1 MYKKCEV
8 LHGGRPRDEEPHVKK
23 SARRKKDIDYI
34 LKVDLVRFILPFAD
48 TLMIN
53 LKTVP
58 EFVFQIPLVSFQK
71 LNVVQVKGRRGQVGE
86 AIYLL
91 LPPLPGV
98 RRHQIYWKSL
108 ATLNVVEVYYK
119 GKNVAKHS
127 E

>member
-48 TLMIN
+48 KGN
-53 LKTVP
+53 LKL
-58 EFVFQIPLVSFQK
+58 FLIFYFPLVSFPK

-91 LPPLPGV
+91 PASLQEFGV
-98 RRHQIYWKSL
+98 KS
-108 ATLNVVEVYYK
+108 K
-119 GKNVAKHS
+119 S
-127 E
+127 EK